1 MAAQAKSREH
11 RYLEGPVA
19 RVAVVTGLI
28 VVLLVSAIG
37 ITLWRYSV
45 ATSQSRLA
53 LQERKIV
60 SLAERVKT
68 GLWIQEAALVGYAGD
83 RDPADIPT
91 FNNAAK
97 QFDSDVAAIRGATST
112 STVARTVLAMVNRND
127 VAFDRAV
134 RAGVFPFAGNHRK
147 VEPGLRAVATQV
159 DAISAE
165 MDRVIQSLARGP
177 DAAEKA
183 SISASTRARLIGI
196 IAGLAALIASIGLAV
211 YLIRLLS
218 RLLGRIRSTAG
229 TLAAASLDL
238 RASAQESAAATTEQ
252 SAAIAQVAASIE
264 ELSTTAG
271 TIAESTENTT
281 AAAQETSDTI
291 HDMHEQV
298 QAIADRSLELGKG
311 SQQIGEILALINE
324 IAEQTNLLALNAAIE
339 AARAGDAGRGFAVV
353 AAEVRKLAERSIRS
367 TGSIREIVT
376 AVQEQTNATILATE
390 QGSKQ
395 ARSVEQLMGTSVES
409 MEDSLRA
416 SAQQRDT
423 ADQVATTMQ
432 QIRAAAEQLAQEGVG
447 RAGLAEQV
455 EDAAAGLER
464 ILGEYGIS
472 LNGGSNGAHPADD
485 GAARAVPGRAGLV
498 P

>member
-11 RYLEGPVA
+11 RRLEGPAA

-28 VVLLVSAIG
+28 VVLLASAIG

-45 ATSQSRLA
+45 ASSRSQFA
-53 LQERKIV
+53 IQEREIV
-60 SLAERVKT
+60 PLAEREKT
-68 GLWIQEAALVGYAGD
+68 MLWIQQAALAGYASD
-83 RDPADIPT
+83 RAPADLPV
-91 FNNAAK
+91 FDAAAK
-97 QFDSDVAAIRGATST
+97 QFDSITSAIDSAIPASSANRIVLGAVRRDDS
-112 STVARTVLAMVNRND
+112 
-127 VAFDRAV
+127 AFDRAA
-134 RAGVFPFAGNHRK
+134 RARVIPFAGNRIK
-147 VEPGLRAVATQV
+147 VTPGLRAVGSEVA
-159 DAISAE
+159 AISAE
-165 MDRVIQSLARGP
+165 MDSLIRGLEANAN
-177 DAAEKA
+177 AAESA
-183 SISASTRARLIGI
+183 SISAATQARLIGI
-196 IAGLAALIASIGLAV
+196 IAGIAALIVSIGLAV

-291 HDMHEQV
+291 HDMQEQV
-298 QAIADRSLELGKG
+298 EAIADRSLELGKG

-395 ARSVEQLMGTSVES
+395 ARSVEQLMGTSVAS
-409 MEDSLRA
+409 MKDSLRA

-464 ILGEYGIS
+464 ILSEYGIS
-472 LNGGSNGAHPADD
+472 LNGGANGAQPVDD
-485 GAARAVPGRAGLV
+485 GAARAVPGRAGSV